1 MKCTGCRELM
11 VAYIKGELEG
21 DRLSAFE
28 EHIAQCTAC
37 QAELEGARKVAAV
50 VDQASDEPIER
61 IVNNALEEGI
71 KRRASDIHIQPLP
84 DKTVIR
90 YRVDGV
96 LHDANQLPAYV
107 LDPLVTRIK
116 QMSDLNLAEKRL
128 PQDGRIQIGLDDK
141 VYDLRVSVV
150 PGLLGEQVVI
160 RILDKGAMLLG
171 LADIF
176 THEDVRAQVEEI
188 LRAPSGLI
196 CSTGPTG
203 SGKTTTLYAIMQHL
217 NRRECSL
224 ISVEDPVEYQ
234 IDGVTQIHVN
244 QQAGLTFGVAMR
256 HILRQDPD
264 VIMCA
269 EIRDLNTLQTTVQA
283 ALTGHL
289 VLTTL
294 HTNDAVSVIT
304 RMLDV
309 GLERF
314 LVAASLIG
322 VIAQRLLRRVC
333 EDCAEERPIT
343 EMEAKWLRDSGIEE
357 VPATIRRGA
366 GCDNCRGTGC
376 RSRTACHEVLTID
389 PELREAIAGEMDIR
403 EVKLLAAAKITPM
416 RHDAARMVLEG
427 KVDIAEAMRV
437 LAFMPRYDS

>member
-1 MKCTGCRELM
+1 MKCNDCRELM

-28 EHIAQCTAC
+28 EHIAQCTDC
-37 QAELEGARKVAAV
+37 QRELEGARRVAAA
-50 VDQASDEPIER
+50 VDRASDEPIER
-61 IVNNALEEGI
+61 VVTKLLEEGI
-71 KRRASDIHIQPLP
+71 GRRASDIHIQPLTGS
-84 DKTVIR
+84 TVVR

-96 LHDANQLPAYV
+96 LHDAMTLPGYM
-107 LDPLVTRIK
+107 LDPIVTRIK
-116 QMSDLNLAEKRL
+116 QLGGMNLTEKRL
-128 PQDGRIQIGLDDK
+128 PQDGRVALDWQDK
-141 VYDLRVSVV
+141 TYDLRVSVV
-150 PGLLGEQVVI
+150 PSLLGEQVVI

-171 LADIF
+171 LDDIF
-176 THEDVRAQVEEI
+176 RHEDVREQVVDL

-203 SGKTTTLYAIMQHL
+203 SGKTTTLYAMLEHV
-217 NRRECSL
+217 NRREVN
-224 ISVEDPVEYQ
+224 IMSVEDPVEYQ
-234 IDGVTQIHVN
+234 IDGVTQIRVN
-244 QQAGLTFGVAMR
+244 QQAGLTFGTAMR

-294 HTNDAVSVIT
+294 HTNDAVTVIQ
-304 RMLDV
+304 RMLDI

-314 LVAASLIG
+314 LVASSLTG

-333 EDCAEERPIT
+333 HDCVEEQTPT
-343 EMEAKWLRDSGIEE
+343 EMEARWLREAGIEE

-366 GCDNCRGTGC
+366 GCDNCRATGC
-376 RSRTACHEVLTID
+376 RGRVACHEVLTID
-389 PELREAIAGEMDIR
+389 PELREAIGGEMEIRDIK
-403 EVKLLAAAKITPM
+403 KLAQGKIVPM
-416 RHDAARMVLEG
+416 RYDAARMVVDGE
-427 KVDIAEAMRV
+427 VDIAEAMRV
-437 LAFMPRYDS
+437 LAFVPVYE